1 MDVTGLTPL
10 LIVTQ
15 IFDVYFS
22 HYCITFRP
30 VLSDEEC
37 QPCPQDSTKV
47 LCLPGNVTVQVK
59 NNSTNTSTYANMTC
73 YTNLSPNMIN
83 GFEWLKNQQKIPN
96 VNQSFLVQNITQKT
110 TYTCTVLSLCGN
122 FNSTIFEI
130 GSTRN
135 QFHVVLLICGVGA
148 VFIILTFGISMKI
161 MLKRGEVQRQARRQ
175 QRQAMQ
181 SNEST
186 ATTISYW

>member
-15 IFDVYFS
+15 IYN
-22 HYCITFRP
+22 
-30 VLSDEEC
+30 VLSVNTTSSPEC

-59 NNSTNTSTYANMTC
+59 NNSTNTSTYENMTC